1 MARTKTTTTTAAKT
15 VDASSSVEEIVNT
28 ASVGAVDASAAAPA
42 ARKPKAAKVAA
53 AVAAPA
59 LENVTVSIAESTVI
73 TADGA
78 AATATAAA
86 AVVDEKD
93 SLFTQSSEFFAKLQ
107 SLGNHISALKTE
119 YRTLEKKWTREL
131 KLAQKQSSKRKRKAG
146 SRAPSGFVKPTRIS
160 DELSNFLEKPSGSE
174 MARTEVT
181 REINQYIRTHNLQDK
196 VNGRKINPDSKLASL
211 LKLKKSDVLTYFNLQ
226 KYMSP
231 HFAKAVK
238 AATAE
243 VEVEASVSAV

>member
-28 ASVGAVDASAAAPA
+28 ASVGAVDLPVTASTAAPA

-73 TADGA
+73 TADGAA

-131 KLAQKQSSKRKRKAG
+131 KLAQKQSSKRKRK
-146 SRAPSGFVKPTRIS
+146 
-160 DELSNFLEKPSGSE
+160 
-174 MARTEVT
+174 
-181 REINQYIRTHNLQDK
+181 NQT
-196 VNGRKINPDSKLASL
+196 
-211 LKLKKSDVLTYFNLQ
+211 
-226 KYMSP
+226 
-231 HFAKAVK
+231 
-238 AATAE
+238 
-243 VEVEASVSAV
+243 